1 MRILNK
7 IKDLKRVL
15 STGTGNIGFVPT
27 MGYLHEGHSELIRK
41 SISEND
47 ITIVSIYV
55 NPVQFGEGE
64 DLEKYPRDIE
74 RDIDIL
80 RSLGVN
86 VLFLPDNKEIYPKGY
101 KTFVS
106 VNEMDKVLC
115 GSSRP
120 GHFTGVATIVLK
132 LINIV
137 DPDCIYFGKKDAQQL
152 IILKRMVK
160 DLNLDVNIKSVDTKR
175 ERDGLAL
182 SSRNSYLSDEGRK
195 SALAISGALRYARSL
210 ILDNKVTDAELI
222 KKEIRSM
229 ILKDKK
235 IEIDYVDILSLNELK
250 KTDKIDLKNSLIALA
265 VYVEGV
271 RLIDNLIFGE
281 L

>member
-1 MRILNK
+1 MKIVNK
-7 IKDLKRVL
+7 IIDLKKVI
-15 STGTGNIGFVPT
+15 SEKKGNRGFVPT

-74 RDIDIL
+74 SDIDIL

-86 VLFLPDNKEIYPKGY
+86 ILFLPDNEEIYPKGY
-101 KTFVS
+101 KTFIS

-120 GHFTGVATIVLK
+120 GHFTGVTTIVLK

-137 DPDCIYFGKKDAQQL
+137 GPDCIYFGKKDAQQL
-152 IILKRMVK
+152 II
-160 DLNLDVNIKSVDTKR
+160 
-175 ERDGLAL
+175 
-182 SSRNSYLSDEGRK
+182 
-195 SALAISGALRYARSL
+195 
-210 ILDNKVTDAELI
+210 
-222 KKEIRSM
+222 
-229 ILKDKK
+229 
-235 IEIDYVDILSLNELK
+235 
-250 KTDKIDLKNSLIALA
+250 
-265 VYVEGV
+265 
-271 RLIDNLIFGE
+271 
-281 L
+281 